1 MSHPR
6 SLRRLR
12 ARSQPKSQRTNRL
25 TSRQTSLP
33 NSLRR
38 LQVRSRLRIR
48 RMNLL
53 KNLFLSQLK
62 NRLIS
67 RQTNLRKSQLSSLQS
82 SHLKSQRTSRLTSL
96 PNSLRKNR
104 QTNLVSLETRHQ
116 TSQTIRASLDSPAT
130 TPTIP
135 ERLGTPASLVIPARL
150 VRFLEQVPR

>member
-1 MSHPR
+1 
-6 SLRRLR
+6 
-12 ARSQPKSQRTNRL
+12 
-25 TSRQTSLP
+25 
-33 NSLRR
+33 
-38 LQVRSRLRIR
+38 
-48 RMNLL
+48 MNLL
-53 KNLFLSQLK
+53 KNLVLSQLKNRLISRQTNLRKSQLK